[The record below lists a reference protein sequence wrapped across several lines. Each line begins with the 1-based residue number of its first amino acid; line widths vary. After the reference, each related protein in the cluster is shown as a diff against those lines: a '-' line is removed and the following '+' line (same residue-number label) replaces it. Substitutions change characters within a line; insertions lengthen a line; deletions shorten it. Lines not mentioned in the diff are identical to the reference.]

1 MNSSV
6 DNPDAE
12 RAATKADAPGTGTT
26 RMFSLTHNFT
36 YIKIIY
42 LLQWSHQS
50 PILIQFISTE
60 IKEHKSIIYIH
71 YFGFIL
77 GHS

>member
-71 YFGFIL
+71 YFCFIL